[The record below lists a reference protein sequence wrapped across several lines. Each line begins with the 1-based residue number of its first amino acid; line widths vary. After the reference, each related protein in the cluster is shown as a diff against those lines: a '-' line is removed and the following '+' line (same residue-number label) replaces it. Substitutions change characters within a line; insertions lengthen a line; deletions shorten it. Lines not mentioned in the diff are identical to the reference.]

1 MTRIACPL
9 CDKTF
14 KNQSGLSWHNK
25 HIHDESGMSQAASQG
40 MILCSPAVIEL
51 VSQVVEKTNMSVP
64 DALDFLVA
72 AGLDDIWLEA
82 TLDTWDLALT
92 GIQNAPYWLPLD
104 VVDHMGNKID
114 L

>member
-14 KNQSGLSWHNK
+14 KNQSGLSWHK
-25 HIHDESGMSQAASQG
+25 THIHDEPGISQAASQG
-40 MILCSPAVIEL
+40 MIPCSPAVIEF
-51 VSQVVEKTNMSVP
+51 VGQVIERTNLSIP

-72 AGLDDIWLEA
+72 TGLDHPTMEA
-82 TLDTWDLALT
+82 TLDTWDPDLT
-92 GIQNAPYWLPLD
+92 GAQNAPYWLPLD
-104 VVDHMGNKID
+104 VVDYTGDKID